1 MDENLLRLDA
11 RLGALELLIRNLNA
25 QRYVGQSDPLA
36 AAEQAAR
43 EIEQLSRRIKVQG
56 SEPVINDLLA
66 SEAEE
71 FLVAMFREIEQL
83 SRRIKVQGSEPV
95 INDLLASEAE
105 EFLVAMFRETVEIVR
120 ENSKPQPTSDIE
132 QTKLPNSSRK
142 TTEWPS
148 FPRTSPKL
156 RRTG

>member
-11 RLGALELLIRNLNA
+11 RLGALELLIRNLHA

-71 FLVAMFREIEQL
+71 FLVAMFREI
-83 SRRIKVQGSEPV
+83 
-95 INDLLASEAE
+95 
-105 EFLVAMFRETVEIVR
+105 VEIVK
-120 ENSKPQPTSDIE
+120 ENSTPQPAADNIARPKPPSPSE
-132 QTKLPNSSRK
+132 K
-142 TTEWPS
+142 TTECPPFLQLS
-148 FPRTSPKL
+148 TKL

>member
-11 RLGALELLIRNLNA
+11 RLGALELLIRNLHA

-71 FLVAMFREIEQL
+71 FLVAMFREI
-83 SRRIKVQGSEPV
+83 
-95 INDLLASEAE
+95 
-105 EFLVAMFRETVEIVR
+105 VEIVR

>member
-11 RLGALELLIRNLNA
+11 RLGALELLIRNLHA

-56 SEPVINDLLA
+56 SKPVINDLLA

-71 FLVAMFREIEQL
+71 FLVAMFREIV
-83 SRRIKVQGSEPV
+83 K
-95 INDLLASEAE
+95 
-105 EFLVAMFRETVEIVR
+105 IVR